1 MAQTPTS
8 TTARVSVITLTGMV
22 VGSMVGGG
30 VFELPQEFGAV
41 AGVVAALLAW
51 LVAGLGMLSLAL
63 VFQNL
68 ALRRPDLDSG
78 MYVYAQEGFGNYSGF
93 NAAFGYWA
101 SNIAGNV
108 FYMVLTMTTLGQFF
122 PGLGKG
128 DTVLAVI
135 VASAGVWLFHVL
147 ISRGV
152 REAVAI
158 NRIVTAAKLIPLA
171 LFIVIALVSFDPS
184 TFVDNLW
191 GGDTHD
197 VGTVWHEMTQTLL
210 VTTFVFLGVEGAS
223 VYSRLASRREDIG
236 RATVGGFLT
245 VLAIFSA
252 VTMVS
257 CGVLPRADLADTSQP
272 SIGGVLASIVGDWG
286 STFIAVGVV
295 LSIQGAYLA
304 WTLICAETTYM
315 PARSGVMPRF
325 LARENANGTPI
336 GALLLTTL
344 AVQLL
349 LAAVLVVSNALDFM
363 LKLDTAL
370 SLIPYLLAAGYALKL
385 GVSGASYA
393 PGESRGKDTAV
404 AFTAVAYS
412 LFLLYAAGV
421 KYLLPAAI
429 IYAIGTVLYVLARRE
444 RREQIFNRAELVV
457 CGLLVVTGIAG
468 VVTIATGAVVL

>member
-1 MAQTPTS
+1 MSQNATS
-8 TTARVSVITLTGMV
+8 TTARVSVLALTGMV

-41 AGVVAALLAW
+41 AGVVAAVLAW
-51 LVAGLGMLSLAL
+51 VVAGLGMLSLAL

-128 DTVLAVI
+128 DTVLAVV
-135 VASAGVWLFHVL
+135 VASAVVWLFHVL
-147 ISRGV
+147 IARGV

-158 NRIVTAAKLIPLA
+158 NRIVTAAKLVPLA
-171 LFIVIALVSFDPS
+171 FFVVIALLSFDAG

-191 GGDTHD
+191 GGDGHD
-197 VGTVWHEMTQTLL
+197 LASVWHEMTQTLL
-210 VTTFVFLGVEGAS
+210 VTTFVFLGIEGAS
-223 VYSRLASRREDIG
+223 VYSRMAQRREDIG

-257 CGVLPRADLADTSQP
+257 YGVLPRTQLAATDQP
-272 SIGGVLASIVGDWG
+272 SVGGVLASIVGDWG
-286 STFIAVGVV
+286 STVIAVGVV

-304 WTLICAETTYM
+304 WTLICAETTFM
-315 PARSGVMPRF
+315 PARTGVMPRF

-336 GALLLTTL
+336 GALLLTSV

-385 GVSGASYA
+385 GISGANYDA
-393 PGESRGKDTAV
+393 GESRGKDTVV
-404 AFTAVAYS
+404 AFVAVAYS
-412 LFLLYAAGV
+412 VFLLYAAGV

-429 IYAIGTVLYVLARRE
+429 IYAIGTVLFVLARRE
-444 RREQIFNRAELVV
+444 RAKQVFNRAELVACV
-457 CGLLVVTGIAG
+457 ILVATGVVG

>member
-1 MAQTPTS
+1 MSDAVAA
-8 TTARVSVITLTGMV
+8 TTTRVSVIALTGMV

-41 AGVVAALLAW
+41 AGVVAAALAW
-51 LVAGLGMLSLAL
+51 VVAGLGMLALAL

-122 PGLGKG
+122 PGLGEG
-128 DTVLAVI
+128 DTVLAVV

-147 ISRGV
+147 ITRGV

-158 NRIVTAAKLIPLA
+158 NRIVTAAKLVPLA
-171 LFIVIALVSFDPS
+171 LFVVIAVVSFDPG

-191 GGDTHD
+191 GGERHD
-197 VGTVWHEMTQTLL
+197 LAGIWDEMTQTLL

-223 VYSRLASRREDIG
+223 VYSRLARRREDIG

-257 CGVLPRADLADTSQP
+257 YGVLPRADLAATDQP
-272 SIGGVLASIVGDWG
+272 SVGGVLASIVGDWG
-286 STFIAVGVV
+286 ATFIAIGVV

-315 PARSGVMPRF
+315 PARTGVMPRF
-325 LARENANGTPI
+325 LAKENANGTPI

-370 SLIPYLLAAGYALKL
+370 SLIPYLFAAGYALKL
-385 GVSGASYA
+385 GLSGSGYQA
-393 PGESRGKDTAV
+393 GEARGKDTVVALVALGYAV
-404 AFTAVAYS
+404 
-412 LFLLYAAGV
+412 FLLYAAGV
-421 KYLLPAAI
+421 KYLLPAAV
-429 IYAIGTVLYVLARRE
+429 IYAIGTVLYVVARRE
-444 RREQIFNRAELVV
+444 RGERVFTRAELGACSV
-457 CGLLVVTGIAG
+457 LLVTGVVG
-468 VVTIATGAVVL
+468 VVTITSGAVVL